1 MTVRDDDRTAGRAGD
16 RVGDLGQLARIE
28 DAGLNA
34 SAPRQQFWM
43 DGWLL
48 RLSPGKAKRAR
59 CVNAL
64 APSRA
69 PLALQLERARQRYDA
84 AGLPLIV
91 RVTPFSQPAGLD
103 EGLAALGLQR
113 FDPTK
118 VLAAD
123 LGAFDGPGPLP
134 PGLMLSPLSPTV
146 FAGIVGGLRGSPASQ
161 QSAHAERLTASPVPF
176 HAFALLEH
184 GEVLACAQYA
194 REAEFVG
201 LYDVFTAP
209 KARNRGL
216 ARALC
221 RALLARAAA
230 QGART
235 AYLQVDAGNAAALAV
250 YRRLGFVDGYPYH
263 YRAADPSLC

>member
-1 MTVRDDDRTAGRAGD
+1 MPQPLDRDE
-16 RVGDLGQLARIE
+16 LARAE

-34 SAPRQQFWM
+34 SAPPQQFWM

-69 PLALQLERARQRYDA
+69 PLALQLERARQRFDD

-103 EGLAALGLQR
+103 DALATAGLQR
-113 FDPTK
+113 FDDTEVMVSDLADPATLAALAAAAAPLASSAES
-118 VLAAD
+118 VLAPLAAPAFAE
-123 LGAFDGPGPLP
+123 LVGA
-134 PGLMLSPLSPTV
+134 
-146 FAGIVGGLRGSPASQ
+146 LRGSPAAQ
-161 QSAHAERLTASPVPF
+161 RRAQADRLAASPVPF
-176 HAFALLEH
+176 LAFALREH
-184 GEVLACAQYA
+184 DQALACGQYA
-194 REAEFVG
+194 REAELVG

-209 KARNRGL
+209 PARNKGL

-221 RALLARAAA
+221 AALLLRAAEE
-230 QGART
+230 GARR
-235 AYLQVDAGNAAALAV
+235 AYLQVDAGNAAAITV
-250 YRRLGFVDGYPYH
+250 YRRLGFVDGYAYH

>member
-1 MTVRDDDRTAGRAGD
+1 MPQPLDRDE
-16 RVGDLGQLARIE
+16 LARIE

-34 SAPRQQFWM
+34 SAPPQQFWM

-59 CVNAL
+59 CANAL

-69 PLALQLERARQRYDA
+69 PLTQQLARAQQRFDD

-91 RVTPFSQPAGLD
+91 RVTPFAQPADLD
-103 EGLAALGLQR
+103 EGLAAAGLQR
-113 FDPTK
+113 FDPTQ
-118 VLAAD
+118 VLVAD
-123 LGAFDGPGPLP
+123 LDALDGRDGSASLP
-134 PGLMLSPLSPTV
+134 KGLALSPLSPSV
-146 FAGIVGGLRGSPASQ
+146 FAGLVGGLRGSSATR
-161 QSAHAERLTASPVPF
+161 QSAHAQRLAASPVPYR
-176 HAFALLEH
+176 AFALLED

-221 RALLARAAA
+221 SALLARAAA
-230 QGART
+230 EGART
-235 AYLQVDAGNAAALAV
+235 AYLQVDAGNAAAIAV
-250 YRRLGFVDGYPYH
+250 YRRLGFVDGYAYH
-263 YRAADPSLC
+263 YRAADPGLC

>member
-1 MTVRDDDRTAGRAGD
+1 MPQPLDRDE
-16 RVGDLGQLARIE
+16 LARIE

-34 SAPRQQFWM
+34 SAPPQQFWM

-69 PLALQLERARQRYDA
+69 QLTQQLARAQQRFDD

-91 RVTPFSQPAGLD
+91 RVTPFAQPADLD
-103 EGLAALGLQR
+103 EGLAAAGLQR
-113 FDPTK
+113 FDPTQ
-118 VLAAD
+118 VLVAD
-123 LGAFDGPGPLP
+123 LDALDRRDSSVSLP
-134 PGLMLSPLSPTV
+134 KGLALSPLSPSV
-146 FAGIVGGLRGSPASQ
+146 FAGIVGGLRGSSATR
-161 QSAHAERLTASPVPF
+161 QSAHAQRLAASPVPYR
-176 HAFALLEH
+176 AFALLED

-221 RALLARAAA
+221 AALLARAAA
-230 QGART
+230 EGART
-235 AYLQVDAGNAAALAV
+235 AYLQVDAGNAAAIAV
-250 YRRLGFVDGYPYH
+250 YRRLGFVDGYAYH
-263 YRAADPSLC
+263 YRAADPGLC

>member
-1 MTVRDDDRTAGRAGD
+1 MPEQLDRDE
-16 RVGDLGQLARIE
+16 LARIE

-34 SAPRQQFWM
+34 SAPPQQFWM

-69 PLALQLERARQRYDA
+69 PLTQQLARAQQRFDD

-91 RVTPFSQPAGLD
+91 RVTPFAQPADLD
-103 EGLAALGLQR
+103 EGLAAAGLQR
-113 FDPTK
+113 FDPTQ
-118 VLAAD
+118 VLVADLAALAALD
-123 LGAFDGPGPLP
+123 ALDALDGRDGSASLP
-134 PGLMLSPLSPTV
+134 KGLALSPLSPSV
-146 FAGIVGGLRGSPASQ
+146 FAGLVGGLRGSSATR
-161 QSAHAERLTASPVPF
+161 QSAHAQRLAASPVPYR
-176 HAFALLEH
+176 AFALLED

-221 RALLARAAA
+221 STLLARAAA
-230 QGART
+230 EGART
-235 AYLQVDAGNAAALAV
+235 AYLQVDAGNAAAIAV
-250 YRRLGFVDGYPYH
+250 YRRLGFVDGYAYH
-263 YRAADPSLC
+263 YRAAEPSLC